1 MLKRKIESVLRDWK
15 AKPSRKPLVI
25 KGVRQCGKTFSV
37 RQFAGENYIHVVYI
51 DFFEQPEA
59 KVAFQSS
66 KKVDDIVMNI
76 TAIVPGA
83 TFIPG
88 QTCLILDELQECPEA
103 RTALKFFK
111 TDGRYDVICTGS
123 LLGVSGYGSKDKKKD
138 KAKGTSVPVG
148 YETIV
153 EMNSLD
159 FEEFLWAKGCNLLA
173 EILNNCEWDSL
184 RVHDYMLQ
192 DLLRQ
197 YYYVGGM
204 PEVVLNWV
212 TTENVLEVRG
222 IQNRIIA
229 SYANDISKHAGG
241 ESERIRMV
249 WQSIPSQL
257 AKENKKFIYGAIKK
271 GARTKDFEVAIQWLV
286 DAGLVYKTYR
296 CKTPEIPLK
305 FYVDFDAFK
314 LYALDIGLLGA
325 MVNAPASLMLTS
337 NDVFKEFKG
346 AFSENYVLQQL
357 VFDDRISICYFTKEN
372 SQVEVDFFVQTPER
386 LIPVEV
392 KAEENVKSKS
402 LRQFITI
409 DHAAKNL
416 KGLRCSM
423 LPYQDQGWMENIPLY
438 GIFGYIKKL
447 LQ

>member
-1 MLKRKIESVLRDWK
+1 
-15 AKPSRKPLVI
+15 
-25 KGVRQCGKTFSV
+25 
-37 RQFAGENYIHVVYI
+37 
-51 DFFEQPEA
+51 
-59 KVAFQSS
+59 
-66 KKVDDIVMNI
+66 
-76 TAIVPGA
+76 
-83 TFIPG
+83 
-88 QTCLILDELQECPEA
+88 
-103 RTALKFFK
+103 
-111 TDGRYDVICTGS
+111 
-123 LLGVSGYGSKDKKKD
+123 
-138 KAKGTSVPVG
+138 
-148 YETIV
+148 
-153 EMNSLD
+153 
-159 FEEFLWAKGCNLLA
+159 
-173 EILNNCEWDSL
+173 
-184 RVHDYMLQ
+184 
-192 DLLRQ
+192 
-197 YYYVGGM
+197 M

-241 ESERIRMV
+241 EPERIRMV

-257 AKENKKFIYGAIKK
+257 AKENKKFIYGVIKK
-271 GARTKDFEVAIQWLV
+271 GARAKDFEVAIQWLV

-372 SQVEVDFFVQTPER
+372 SQVEVDFLVQTPER